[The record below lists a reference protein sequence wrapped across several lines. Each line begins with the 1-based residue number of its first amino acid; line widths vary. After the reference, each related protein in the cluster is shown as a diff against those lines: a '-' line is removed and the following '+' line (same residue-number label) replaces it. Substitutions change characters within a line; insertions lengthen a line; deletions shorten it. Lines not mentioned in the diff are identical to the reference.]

1 METDASAL
9 VCHILMTESLSQVE
23 RVKQAMEETR
33 EAAAELRFQDHG
45 SRLPFARGGPIFS
58 PGLVGPITSVPDF
71 KSSILEELQSLQAEL
86 ASTEDFEQELS
97 VDELKV
103 LTEEELVEIALKEE
117 DSSRLLECSGNGI
130 VGDASIGKETICS
143 TSSTMERSNLES
155 SANLKVSHALTC
167 ETDVSKKKV
176 KKKGGKRGRRFDRDC
191 RAAELEGDYF
201 AKVEELAKI
210 KKRQDEDKLAA
221 RLHSFSGNSK
231 LVEGATSTSQKIERM
246 KSLRFITSPVKVTS
260 LSQEHVPI
268 YFPELILCVEIYA
281 KKSTLKK
288 TQEFL
293 VLGSQVLTE
302 LKDRIYCLTDKL
314 MEMAGEHDPSGYFLI
329 EDTFCN
335 DLRNPFSIDYSK
347 TVFDWLKDNSDE
359 AVEKWEYIMSG
370 ELKKKQKEL
379 LGDANVSSL
388 PKFKALDMHKT
399 RFSDLR
405 FRLGS
410 GYLYCHQGNCK
421 HIIVIRDMRLIHP
434 EDVQNRADY
443 PLLTYQLRR
452 HYRKCSVCDIY
463 IATKM
468 TVDDKWAPVNP
479 CYFCIKCYFLLH
491 YKEDNSLLYPH
502 TVFDYVHE

>member
-1 METDASAL
+1 MA
-9 VCHILMTESLSQVE
+9 ESLSQAE
-23 RVKQAMEETR
+23 RVKQAMEETG
-33 EAAAELRFQDHG
+33 EAAAELRFQDYG
-45 SRLPFARGGPIFS
+45 SRLPFARGGPIFY

-71 KSSILEELQSLQAEL
+71 KASILEELQSLQAEL
-86 ASTEDFEQELS
+86 TSTEDFEQELL

-103 LTEEELVEIALKEE
+103 HTEEELVEIALKEE
-117 DSSRLLECSGNGI
+117 DVPGVHDSSWLLECSGDGI
-130 VGDASIGKETICS
+130 VGDASIGKETVCS

-155 SANLKVSHALTC
+155 SANSKLSHALTC
-167 ETDVSKKKV
+167 ETDASKKKV

-221 RLHSFSGNSK
+221 RLHSFCGNSK
-231 LVEGATSTSQKIERM
+231 LVEGATSTLEKIERT
-246 KSLRFITSPVKVTS
+246 KSLRFITSPLKVKS
-260 LSQEHVPI
+260 LSQELVPI

-335 DLRNPFSIDYSK
+335 DLRNPSSIDYSK
-347 TVFDWLKDNSDE
+347 PVFDWFKDNSDE

-421 HIIVIRDMRLIHP
+421 HTIVIRDMRLIHP

-443 PLLTYQLRR
+443 PLLTYQLRQ

-463 IATKM
+463 MATKM

-502 TVFDYVHE
+502 TVFDYFHE